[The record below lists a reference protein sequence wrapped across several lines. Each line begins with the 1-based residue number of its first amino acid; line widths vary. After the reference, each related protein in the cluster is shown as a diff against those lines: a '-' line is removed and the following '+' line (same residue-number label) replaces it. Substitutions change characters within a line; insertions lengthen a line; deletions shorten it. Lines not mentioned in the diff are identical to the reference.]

1 MMRKTRLLPMVI
13 GILLILAGVYGLF
26 FPVETSAVIPYI
38 IGIALTITGIGKI
51 FRWTDEKRF
60 YGSSRWSLAGAV
72 ISMLFGLM
80 LAISPALQLSM
91 GTSVIVLIAC
101 WVMAMGL
108 IRILHAF
115 RLRKMND
122 YDLFGR
128 PIRSSWYMAFIPGL
142 LMLLIGVMNI
152 VHPEIGL
159 GMIGALIGVIMIFS
173 GSTLLSFGKI
183 SWIW

>member
-1 MMRKTRLLPMVI
+1 MMKRTRLLPMVI

-51 FRWTDEKRF
+51 FRWADEKRF
-60 YGSSRWSLAGAV
+60 YGNSRWSLAGAV
-72 ISMLFGLM
+72 ISLLFGLI
-80 LAISPALQLSM
+80 LVFSPALQLSM
-91 GTSVIVLIAC
+91 GTSVILLIAC
-101 WVMAMGL
+101 WVTAMGL

-115 RLRKMND
+115 RLRRMD
-122 YDLFGR
+122 GYDLFGR
-128 PIRSSWYMAFIPGL
+128 PIRSFWYMALIPGL

-152 VHPEIGL
+152 LHPEIGL
-159 GMIGALIGVIMIFS
+159 GMIGALIGVIMIIS
-173 GSTLLSFGKI
+173 GSTLLSFGQI